1 MEKAA
6 VKIYWLYI
14 NIHPQQFRAARL
26 DTRRTLQQFLR
37 LSSQIYPQIADTLF
51 GATCII
57 DFSRKNINDALIKKR
72 PRAIALGLSAS
83 AHFANVGK

>member
-6 VKIYWLYI
+6 VKVYRLYV

-37 LSSQIYPQIADTLF
+37 LSGQIYPQIADTLF

-57 DFSRKNINDALIKKR
+57 DFSRKNINDALIKKD
-72 PRAIALGLSAS
+72 LGQSS
-83 AHFANVGK
+83 